1 MHTTEL
7 IKNVAQNAEISQKE
21 ATVVVQTVVE
31 SITNTLAAGEKV
43 QLIGFGTFEVRE
55 RAARTGRNPQ
65 TGEEMQIAASK
76 VPAFKAGKEQKKQ
89 HNGQIFINYVMKKIA
104 LS

>member
-1 MHTTEL
+1 MNKTEL
-7 IKNVAQNAEISQKE
+7 IKNVAQTAEISQKE
-21 ATVVVQTVVE
+21 ATVVVQSVVE

-76 VPAFKAGKEQKKQ
+76 VPAFKAGKELKEAVK
-89 HNGQIFINYVMKKIA
+89 
-104 LS
+104 